1 MVEKYLADQSR
12 LSRRSWLLG
21 AGTLIILSGTVGC
34 LGLGDDDEEAGEPE
48 NETDGNGS
56 EDTSTQPNGERN
68 ETTDTES
75 LDANQS
81 NDTGSD
87 DAEVSEPEDNDSS
100 ILDEELNDNESDD
113 GDENDSEG
121 DQADLDNESDGNET
135 QKNDT
140 AEEAQENLDNDSTDN
155 SSNESSD
162 GDKNASESNQ
172 DESEGE
178 REFEQIIIEA
188 LSYQVDYPADW
199 EMVETDESIPVI
211 IANSNETAW
220 LWIDIRETSLDLEGD
235 ITNYRQNFEPN
246 PDFEIHEDEPM
257 TLASGEDGHR
267 FVIEVTESPENP
279 LFAHELLANEH
290 GNEYLTSVQVSR
302 PEYDEEY
309 AELAEEILASVTL
322 R

>member
-1 MVEKYLADQSR
+1 MTDPETTT
-12 LSRRSWLLG
+12 RRNWILG
-21 AGTLIILSGTVGC
+21 VGSLTILSGTVGC

-56 EDTSTQPNGERN
+56 ENTSTQPDGERK
-68 ETTDTES
+68 EITDTES
-75 LDANQS
+75 PDDNQS

-87 DAEVSEPEDNDSS
+87 D
-100 ILDEELNDNESDD
+100 DEGSESDD
-113 GDENDSEG
+113 NDDSILEEEPNDDESDDDDENDSEG
-121 DQADLDNESDGNET
+121 DQADLDNEPDDNET
-135 QKNDT
+135 DTEEENDT
-140 AEEAQENLDNDSTDN
+140 AEESQENLDNDSTDN
-155 SSNESSD
+155 SSTESSD
-162 GDKNASESNQ
+162 DENDSESNQ
-172 DESEGE
+172 NESEEE

-235 ITNYRQNFEPN
+235 VTNYRQNFEPN
-246 PDFEIHEDEPM
+246 PGFEIHEDEPM
-257 TLASGEDGHR
+257 TLTSGEDGHR

-279 LFAHELLANEH
+279 LFAHELLVNEH